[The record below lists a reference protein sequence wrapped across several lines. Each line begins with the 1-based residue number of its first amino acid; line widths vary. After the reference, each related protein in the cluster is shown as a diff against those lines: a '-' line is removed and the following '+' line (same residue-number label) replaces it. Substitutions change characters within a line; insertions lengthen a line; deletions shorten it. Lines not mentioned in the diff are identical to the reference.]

1 LPATLSLLLIIKKRI
16 GIGTPEITVS
26 VLPLP
31 TKKVI
36 TLLILILKLIWLSE
50 IPPLILILLKTI
62 VVWPSKIP
70 ILSLTPLI
78 WSETVIKITILI
90 LIWTPLILKPTA
102 KVTIVRILSPLPWK
116 AIVIVGVGVGSS

>member
-1 LPATLSLLLIIKKRI
+1 MPATLSLLLIIKKRI